1 MSKEDIDASEAPLMD
16 HLLEL
21 RSRLVWSVA
30 GFAIA
35 FLGSFYFSSDILALL
50 IKPFRWGTG
59 TDVSLISIKL
69 LGVFLVKLKIAMF
82 GGMFIAFPL
91 IATQI
96 YRFMAPGLYKHERQ
110 MLFPYLIA
118 TPVFFVLGACLVYFF
133 LLPVAIKFFY
143 GLAAGTGTD
152 GKPGITLMP
161 DIEAYLDF
169 VMMLILAFGLTFQ
182 LPVIL
187 TLLGQ
192 IGVVT
197 AQQLRKGRRFALVG
211 VCAVAAVITPPDP
224 ISMLAMAVPL
234 AGLYEIA
241 VFAVA
246 YLEKRRNAARAK
258 KDAAEAAEEAAEKAA
273 EEAKKAAEEQARLPS
288 S

>member
-1 MSKEDIDASEAPLMD
+1 MSQDEIDASEAPLMD
-16 HLLEL
+16 HLMEL
-21 RSRLVWSVA
+21 RSRLVWSAA

-35 FLGSFYFSSDILALL
+35 FIASFYFSSDILAIL
-50 IKPFRWGTG
+50 IRPFKWGTG

-91 IATQI
+91 IATQV
-96 YRFMAPGLYKHERQ
+96 YKFMAPGLYKHERQ
-110 MLFPYLIA
+110 ALGPYLVA
-118 TPVFFVLGACLVYFF
+118 TPVFFMLGAAMVYFF

-143 GLAAGTGTD
+143 SLAAGTGSE
-152 GKPGITLMP
+152 GQVGIQLMP
-161 DIEAYLDF
+161 DVEAYLDF

-182 LPVIL
+182 LPVVL

-192 IGVVT
+192 MGVVT
-197 AQQLRKGRRFALVG
+197 AAQLRTGRRFAVVG
-211 VCAVAAVITPPDP
+211 VCAVAALITPPDP

-234 AGLYEIA
+234 GLLYELA

-246 YLEKRRNAARAK
+246 FLEKRRAVAKAK
-258 KDAAEAAEEAAEKAA
+258 KVAAEAAEEAAET
-273 EEAKKAAEEQARLPS
+273 AKEQAKLPGA
-288 S
+288 